1 MPIPSPADFRNK
13 SKKHSEV
20 REMLAQMAE
29 SAESKDDASTKAN
42 TAEANA
48 KTYADTKKSEAIS
61 TASADATTKANAA
74 QANAIATAATD
85 ATTKANAA
93 EANAKADATAK
104 ANAAE
109 ANAKT
114 YTDSK
119 LPITSPLIDPVNN
132 VQDLYVSVT
141 TGNIFAETG
150 SVINVFPVVGGQ
162 LHVVKSPSYD
172 PFSFS
177 IATRTTNSVATGATQ
192 GKVTLTDT
200 IDPSIKTFTPP
211 ADAKYA
217 FITVKKGV
225 NFDISSTVA
234 ANLGTEIITAPIAK
248 KIDGASVY
256 DEQARIELVKKSEL
270 LNAQLYDPKNTFDGK
285 YSRYDTGAI
294 ATAADYMMNVFPVTG
309 GKTYIINASSY
320 APNFFSLSTRDT
332 ASVEVGATQGK
343 VTLVDTTN
351 ANIKLFTVPETAK
364 YAFITVKAGAG
375 FDIRNSLQINE
386 GTELITSE
394 GISRINWKSLYDIDL
409 RKRVVVLEKDVVNI
423 ASPLKNKKWGAY
435 GDSITAASG
444 CYAEILAARHSAT
457 LVKKAISGAKLH
469 RNPSAT
475 EVIMSEVW
483 DTDYDLPY
491 EPDLIT
497 IAIGTNDYMGY
508 NTLGVMTDRVS
519 TTFYGALHL
528 MIGGLRTK
536 YANARIGFISQI
548 PRDGIR
554 ISPSGTNPESLKQK
568 AVKEVCE
575 YYSIPLFE
583 SYAKFG
589 FNPSDNSTMRTAMM
603 PDGLHP
609 NSVGHTWYAN
619 RVEDFILSLAK

>member
-1 MPIPSPADFRNK
+1 MTSVSNGGTTTLGLYDTQ
-13 SKKHSEV
+13 SQ
-20 REMLAQMAE
+20 LAQ
-29 SAESKDDASTKAN
+29 KADI
-42 TAEANA
+42 
-48 KTYADTKKSEAIS
+48 TYVDNKVDPLVGGHKGF
-61 TASADATTKANAA
+61 ATLALAQAA
-74 QANAIATAATD
+74 QATLPSGSVVEVTN
-85 ATTKANAA
+85 
-93 EANAKADATAK
+93 DATASNNGLYLWNGTTLTK
-104 ANAAE
+104 SAYDPLTQ
-109 ANAKT
+109 AKS

-119 LPITSPLIDPVNN
+119 LPVISPLINLVNN
-132 VQDLYVSVT
+132 IQDLYVSVT
-141 TGNIFAETG
+141 SGSIFAETG
-150 SVINVFPVVGGQ
+150 SIINVFPVVGGQ
-162 LHVVKSPSYD
+162 VHAVKSPSYD
-172 PFSFS
+172 PFMFS
-177 IATRTTNSVATGATQ
+177 IATRTTNSISTGTTQ
-192 GKVTLTDT
+192 GKVALVDT
-200 IDPSIKTFTPP
+200 IDPSIKLFTPP

-217 FITVKKGV
+217 FITVKKGET
-225 NFDISSTVA
+225 FDIRSTVK
-234 ANLGTEIITAPIAK
+234 ANIGTEILTAPVVKEAN
-248 KIDGASVY
+248 GVNVY
-256 DEQARIELVKKSEL
+256 DTQARIDLVNKSEL

-294 ATAADYMMNVFPVTG
+294 ASAADYMMNVFPVAG

-343 VTLVDTTN
+343 VTLVDTSN
-351 ANIKLFTVPETAK
+351 PSVKLFTVPETAK

-375 FDIRNSLQINE
+375 FDIRTGLQINE
-386 GTELITSE
+386 GTEIITSA
-394 GISRINWKSLYDIDL
+394 GISRINGKSLYDIDL
-409 RKRVVVLEKDVVNI
+409 RKRVVVLEKDVANI
-423 ASPLKNKKWGAY
+423 SSALKGKKWGAY

-483 DTDYDLPY
+483 DTDYALPY

-508 NTLGVMTDRVS
+508 NTLGVMSDRVS

-548 PRDGIR
+548 PREGIR
-554 ISPSGTNPESLKQK
+554 ISPTGTNPESLKQK

-589 FNPSDNSTMRTAMM
+589 FNPTDNSAMKSALM

-609 NSVGHTWYAN
+609 NAAGHAWYAN